1 MRSLLLLQPVIWL
14 RKRLFLPILS
24 QISLKFSIH
33 IRRLLQIQEFLPML
47 PMLRG
52 PRASL
57 QMPH

>member
-1 MRSLLLLQPVIWL
+1 MHSLLLP
-14 RKRLFLPILS
+14 RRSKKRLFCQILS
-24 QISLKFSIH
+24 KITLKSSIH
-33 IRRLLQIQEFLPML
+33 MRRLLQIQEFLPML

>member
-1 MRSLLLLQPVIWL
+1 MRSLLLP
-14 RKRLFLPILS
+14 RRSKKRLFCRILS
-24 QISLKFSIH
+24 QISLKSSIH
-33 IRRLLQIQEFLPML
+33 IRRVLQIQEFLPML

>member
-1 MRSLLLLQPVIWL
+1 MRSLLLP
-14 RKRLFLPILS
+14 RRSKKRLFCRILS
-24 QISLKFSIH
+24 QISLKSSIH
-33 IRRLLQIQEFLPML
+33 IRRVLQIQEFL